1 MRFSVFLFL
10 VASLLLSGCS
20 DDDDA
25 DLYEPD
31 PLVDIDNQFEIKTL
45 WSTSV
50 GDGID
55 DQALKISPVFA
66 YKKIYVADTTGK
78 IVAINPDNGK
88 QIWESD
94 FELAIA
100 GGPAVASKI
109 VVVGTLQGEVL
120 AVDAETGK
128 EKWRAQVSSEVISS
142 PAIGDGFVAVRTV
155 DGKIYAFDA
164 ATGEQK
170 WFYDE
175 SIPALT
181 LRGNSSPVIANGGV
195 ISGFSNGKLAVF
207 VLSNGQ
213 IAWEKKIAT
222 PIGSSEI
229 QRLVDV
235 DLQPLIVGSSIYIGA
250 FNGNLAALDFRKGEF
265 MWQRELSTF
274 QDMAVGDLFL
284 FVTHENSHLSGVNR
298 TNGVIIWTQK
308 ELNRRQLTAPGV
320 VGDYLVV
327 SDYEGYVHWL
337 SKKTGKIV
345 SREHIDSSGIAA
357 TPLVIDD
364 KVILYA
370 RDGSLVAIEKENNKK

>member
-1 MRFSVFLFL
+1 MRFYAFLILF
-10 VASLLLSGCS
+10 ASLLISGCS
-20 DDDDA
+20 DEDE

-31 PLVDIDNQFEIKTL
+31 PLVDIDNQFDIKTL

-50 GDGID
+50 GDGIG
-55 DQALKISPVFA
+55 DQALKLSPVYA
-66 YKKIYVADTTGK
+66 YKKIYVADASGN
-78 IVAINPDNGK
+78 IVAVNPDNGK
-88 QIWESD
+88 KVWESD

-120 AVDAETGK
+120 AVDAETGE
-128 EKWRAQVSSEVISS
+128 EKWRAQVSSEIISS
-142 PAIGDGFVAVRTV
+142 PAIGDGYVAVRTV
-155 DGKIYAFDA
+155 DGKIYALDA
-164 ATGEQK
+164 TTGEQK

-175 SIPALT
+175 SLPALT
-181 LRGNSSPVIANGGV
+181 LRGNSSPIIANGGV

-207 VLSNGQ
+207 ILANGQ

-250 FNGNLAALDFRKGEF
+250 FNGNLASLDFRKGEF
-265 MWQRELSTF
+265 IWQRELSTF

-298 TNGVIIWTQK
+298 SNGVIIWTQK
-308 ELNRRQLTAPGV
+308 DLNRRQLTAPGV

-327 SDYEGYVHWL
+327 SDFEGYVHWL

-357 TPLVIDD
+357 VPLVIED
-364 KVILYA
+364 KVILYT
-370 RDGSLVAIEKENNKK
+370 RDGSLVAITKE